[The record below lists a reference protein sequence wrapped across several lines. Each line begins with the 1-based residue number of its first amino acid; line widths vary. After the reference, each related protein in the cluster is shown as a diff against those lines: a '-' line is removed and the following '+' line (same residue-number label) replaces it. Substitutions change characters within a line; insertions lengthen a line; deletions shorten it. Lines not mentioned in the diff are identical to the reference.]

1 MDKKTKNL
9 FKAITGFAALAMT
22 IGLVTTLSVGEK
34 EKEFICETDRLL
46 DGYTLKTTDNAY
58 PNDTTINAVV
68 YPAYSTGLEYS
79 VDTTSGQGTL
89 LSPYKA
95 AVARGSCTDT
105 DVELPEYYYD
115 GTYYYKVTAIDQ
127 DGFNAQK
134 PIKDANGSVL
144 GCYDLSTISSLKD
157 FELVGSQAF
166 AYTSLAS
173 VEFSS
178 NLEELSPST
187 FFHCKNLTT
196 TNFIQLEGEAASD
209 SGTFAAFSSVGN
221 NCFADCVKYE
231 GMLLPRT
238 LTNIGDGAYQNCTSL
253 TSVFLPATDI
263 VGEHL
268 EVGDYAFAGCTRV
281 TVVYISSKV
290 ERIGAHAF
298 EGCTNAKGYS
308 ALSFSD
314 LVTQLGESGN
324 GDWNYL
330 FNDGTYDSEGT
341 NDTFLDFS
349 GRDSKGDLRYDQ
361 PYFYSFNSDGEGGEQ
376 TVTLDLYDGSEDP
389 DVVFLRSDI
398 RTIPSTRGAGYKV
411 TRIGE
416 KLFKDNTAMEHLI
429 VPPTVKMIGR
439 AAFAGCTNLQ
449 TVSLSSGLKVIDD
462 YAFAPWNGEG
472 AETRS
477 NYLTSLE
484 IPKTVE
490 TIGDF
495 AFPYMY
501 DIMNITFLGSVDDT
515 SDLKHIGRYAF
526 YKAGWS
532 YKDTHFLG
540 GSYAEVRNA
549 LILNMHPENPDPSS
563 YQLATQDHYGRPL
576 STPDTYTEI
585 CDFAFYGNQWIGSI
599 RIASDR
605 LVVDG
610 FVFANCYWIV
620 EADLGEGLKIMGNG
634 KNKDDV
640 RDGRGRTFSIAVN
653 ESSINTENNINDL
666 GGNIEDHRDLDPDHD
681 YYGETLHKDCSRDIK
696 PYVPMSSLYLPILE
710 SKQYVGEGTLG
721 GRYQTM
727 VFTKGTGKDDNTKYY
742 FQKSNYA
749 GKPDIQPTYL
759 DRGSPACSSI
769 DTIGNAG
776 HFSNEASTNGSY
788 RNFYGVDNSMGSSY
802 QHDTFSSDNY
812 FYQIKQ
818 GGYFKCDFAHA
829 TVTENN
835 GTYTASYKDASGA
848 TITSIDSGKRY
859 AFTFYDPDTG
869 RPKFD
874 FVQTAANSYNLILA
888 KFHYNPYWSQSKNVV
903 VPKNVTFG
911 GRTFDV
917 TEIGNCAFFRNICP
931 QTHSWVYDSDSKPR
945 IYVSPQGDNSTTN
958 PNKDYAGR
966 YYCETN
972 NDLYNLESVVIP
984 HTITRIGGNAFYMCA
999 GLQSIKTSDA
1009 DGNLGAEGRFPDG
1022 ITKIQQYAFSFT
1034 GLTTVSLPKTIQT
1047 LGNPNNL
1054 CNPFASC
1061 LCLTSISIDAGG
1073 SYFKSANNYITSTNG
1088 KKIIMSPC
1096 GTTDTSIVIP
1106 STVTSLGSLAFRGA
1120 RTITNVEIP
1129 STLTEIQAGC
1139 FDFIDL
1145 GEIRND
1151 NKNRPDRIIKGLY
1164 QRRKAALDKITV
1176 TGGVRSGLTTIGDF
1190 AFYGCDQFDGID
1202 FPNNLTTIG
1211 NRAFYGCKTAN
1222 LYYIPNSITT
1232 IGAQAFYNNLAFN
1245 QIKTDGKPNGETQG
1259 YMNLAATNL
1268 TNLSRNA
1275 FNVQSPNFDTI
1286 SFPPS
1291 LRHLDDGHLFDTS
1304 YTALQTVYMH
1314 DDTLTMN
1321 GNLFQG
1327 DKVTPG
1333 LTTFKTW
1340 TGTADAN
1347 GQIPSGSI
1355 SPDNALPTNLTSIGS
1370 NCFKSCSNFT
1380 GFSSFPATL
1389 TNIGESGFNGCSNA
1403 SFTSVDFSN
1412 STANLKLGK
1421 NAFANCS
1428 KINSVT
1434 FVSAPGSREKAN
1446 PSSTLYITTAAF
1458 NNCTSLNTYVILPKG
1473 TTAESGAFS
1482 NSKIT
1487 AIYVCDVYD
1496 DAKDKVKSSAASSTT
1511 ASVYYY
1517 AGNVSDKGSAPGGTL
1532 FWRYSGNTPEPW
1544 TPA

>member
-58 PNDTTINAVV
+58 PNDTTINEVV
-68 YPAYSTGLEYS
+68 YPEYSTGLEYS

-105 DVELPEYYYD
+105 DVKLPEYYYD

-144 GCYDLSTISSLKD
+144 GCYDLSTITSLKE

-166 AYTSLAS
+166 AYTTLSS

-178 NLEELSPST
+178 NLAELSPST
-187 FFHCKNLTT
+187 FFHCKNLRTT
-196 TNFIQLEGEAASD
+196 DFIQLEGEAASTT
-209 SGTFAAFSSVGN
+209 GTYAAFSSVGN
-221 NCFADCVKYE
+221 NCFADCIKYE

-238 LTNIGDGAYQNCTSL
+238 LTNIGDGAYQNCTSM

-462 YAFAPWNGEG
+462 YAFAPWNGEA

-501 DIMNITFLGSVDDT
+501 DIMNITFLGSKDDT

-549 LILNMHPENPDPSS
+549 LILNMHPQNPDASS
-563 YQLATQDHYGRPL
+563 YKEATQDNYGRPL

-610 FVFANCYWIV
+610 FVFANCYWLV

-634 KNKDDV
+634 KNKNDD
-640 RDGRGRTFSIAVN
+640 RNGRGRTFSIAVN

-666 GGNIEDHRDLDPDHD
+666 GGNIDDNRPTDPNHS
-681 YYGETLHKDCSRDIK
+681 YAGQVLQNDCDANIK
-696 PYVPMSSLYLPILE
+696 PYVPMSSLYLPLLNGR
-710 SKQYVGEGTLG
+710 QYVGQGTLS

-727 VFTKGTGKDDNTKYY
+727 VFTKGTGTGDNSKYL
-742 FQKSNYA
+742 FQWSAYNGNA
-749 GKPDIQPTYL
+749 DIEPTYL
-759 DRGSPACSSI
+759 DRGSPACSSVRSL
-769 DTIGNAG
+769 GNEG
-776 HFSNEASTNGSY
+776 KFSNDQNKAGYSG
-788 RNFYGVDNSMGSSY
+788 FYGVDNSFGSSY
-802 QHDTFSSDNY
+802 NQETFTGDDY

-818 GGYFKCDFAHA
+818 GGYYGVTFGHA
-829 TVTENN
+829 TVTENE
-835 GTYTASYKDASGA
+835 GTYSATYKDDTGA
-848 TITSIDSGKRY
+848 DITSINNGKRY
-859 AFTFYDPDTG
+859 AFTYYDPDTG

-874 FVQTAANSYNLILA
+874 FVQTAAGQLKLILA
-888 KFHYNPYWSQSKNVV
+888 KFHYNPYWEQSKDVV
-903 VPKNVTFG
+903 VPQNVTFG
-911 GRTFDV
+911 GTSFEV
-917 TEIGNCAFFRNICP
+917 SEIGNCAFFRNICP
-931 QTHSWVYDSDSKPR
+931 QTHAWVGDNNNNPR
-945 IYVSPQGDNSTTN
+945 VYVSPQGDNHTTN
-958 PNKDYAGR
+958 PNKDYLGN
-966 YYCETN
+966 YYSDYN
-972 NDLYNLESVVIP
+972 NDLYNLESVVLP
-984 HTITRIGGNAFYMCA
+984 NTIKRIGGNAFYMCA
-999 GLQSIKTSDA
+999 GLHSLKTDTN
-1009 DGNLGAEGRFPDG
+1009 GTLGAEGRFPSG
-1022 ITKIQQYAFSFT
+1022 ITAIQQYAFSFT
-1034 GLTTVSLPKTIQT
+1034 GLTTVSLPNTIQT
-1047 LGNPNNL
+1047 LGNPSKL

-1061 LCLTSISIDAGG
+1061 LSLTSISIDAGG
-1073 SYFKSANNYITSTNG
+1073 SYFKTANGYITSTNG
-1088 KKIIMSPC
+1088 QTIYMSPL
-1096 GTTDTSIVIP
+1096 GTASTSIVIP
-1106 STVTSLGSLAFRGA
+1106 STVKTLGSLSFRGA
-1120 RTITNVEIP
+1120 RQITTVEIP
-1129 STLTEIQAGC
+1129 SGLTKIEAGC
-1139 FDFIDL
+1139 FDNIDH
-1145 GEIRND
+1145 GEIRKD
-1151 NKNRPDRIIKGLY
+1151 NKDRPDKIIKGLFK
-1164 QRRKAALDKITV
+1164 RRKSQLQSITV
-1176 TGGVRSGLTTIGDF
+1176 TGGARSGLTSIGAF
-1190 AFYGCDQFDGID
+1190 AFYHCEAFHGID

-1211 NRAFYGCKTAN
+1211 DRAFYYCSTAN
-1222 LYYIPNSITT
+1222 NYYIPNSLTSV
-1232 IGAQAFYNNLAFN
+1232 GVQAFYQNTAFN
-1245 QIKTDGKPNGETQG
+1245 TIRTDGKPNGETQG
-1259 YMNLAATNL
+1259 YLNLAATSLKKVN
-1268 TNLSRNA
+1268 RNA
-1275 FNVQSPNFDTI
+1275 FNIGNANFDTI
-1286 SFPPS
+1286 SFPKT
-1291 LRHLDDGHLFDTS
+1291 LTNLDEGVLFDTNYS
-1304 YTALQTVYMH
+1304 SVATVYMH
-1314 DDTLTMN
+1314 NNTVSMNSALFQSN
-1321 GNLFQG
+1321 GN
-1327 DKVTPG
+1327 

-1340 TGTADAN
+1340 TGDADAQ
-1347 GQIPSGSI
+1347 GQIPNGNI
-1355 SPDNALPTNLTSIGS
+1355 STGNALPTNLTKIGS
-1370 NCFKSCSNFT
+1370 NCFKSCSKFT

-1389 TNIGESGFNGCSNA
+1389 TNIGESSFNGCSNA
-1403 SFTSVDFSN
+1403 NFTSVDFSN
-1412 STANLKLGK
+1412 STADLTLGS
-1421 NAFANCS
+1421 NAFSNCTKVTS
-1428 KINSVT
+1428 LT
-1434 FVSAPGSREKAN
+1434 FVDSLGSRDKAN
-1446 PSSTLYITTAAF
+1446 PNSTLRISTGAF
-1458 NNCTSLNTYVILPKG
+1458 NNCTGLTSYVILPRG
-1473 TTAESGAFS
+1473 TTADSGAFS
-1482 NSKIT
+1482 NSNIT

-1496 DAKDKVKSSAASSTT
+1496 DAKNKVLSSAAANTH
-1511 ASVYYY
+1511 ADVYYY
-1517 AGNVSDKGSAPGGTL
+1517 ADNVGDKGTAPGGTL
-1532 FWRYSGNTPEPW
+1532 FWRYTNNVPEVW
-1544 TPA
+1544 VPA